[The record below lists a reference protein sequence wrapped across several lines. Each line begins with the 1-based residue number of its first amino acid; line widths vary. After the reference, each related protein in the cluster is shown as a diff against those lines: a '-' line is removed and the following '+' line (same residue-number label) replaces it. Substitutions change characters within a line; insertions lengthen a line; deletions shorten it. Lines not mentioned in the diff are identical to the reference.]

1 MKYSRIKY
9 NLNKSKIQIIILIK
23 LISCILTQLELNN
36 IKYLNINYKNIAELP
51 KFLNCKIE
59 QMSL

>member
-36 IKYLNINYKNIAELP
+36 IKYLKINYKNIAELP